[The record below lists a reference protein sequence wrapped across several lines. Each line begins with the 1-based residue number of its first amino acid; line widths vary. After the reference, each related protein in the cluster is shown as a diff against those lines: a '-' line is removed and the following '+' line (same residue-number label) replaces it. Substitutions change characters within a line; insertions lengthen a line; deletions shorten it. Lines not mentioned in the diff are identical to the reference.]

1 MRLFFNTLVPDA
13 PGSFTVSEV
22 YSDALRVSWD
32 RPLRVNG
39 VLLAYLLKHWRN
51 DTSPSNAHTTPLPN
65 DTLSYTV
72 TGLSANTIYSV
83 ELSAQT
89 RAGIGTSKKLSA
101 MTTQSPGKITWQ
113 ISPFLFVVCLK
124 LIKCHCS
131 MCFKYWKTN
140 ELTNKKLIKIKTIL
154 ACNVNLIQH
163 VQNGVAREPFF

>member
-1 MRLFFNTLVPDA
+1 MFFFLLIILIKKTNFVKSLIPVLKCNFFFFNTLVPDA

-51 DTSPSNAHTTPLPN
+51 DTSPSNAHTTRLPN
-65 DTLSYTV
+65 VTLSYTV

-89 RAGIGTSKKLSA
+89 RAGIGTSKRLSA
-101 MTTQSPGKITWQ
+101 MTTQSPGKIT
-113 ISPFLFVVCLK
+113 
-124 LIKCHCS
+124 
-131 MCFKYWKTN
+131 
-140 ELTNKKLIKIKTIL
+140 
-154 ACNVNLIQH
+154 
-163 VQNGVAREPFF
+163 